1 VSGWLHARF
10 ALQYDVVVNLRDTS
24 MQQSRRI
31 RLAMAITGA
40 IGAGFLLPVA
50 TDVTKGTIGRQMDSI
65 RVPPVIELSEE
76 EATKRLMEAGF
87 PKVSTKVQKRFPAD
101 GKVFQQ
107 APGAGHSARRD
118 AEVTLFVR
126 EVAGSTPAEP
136 VRRKNSPYVRLEG
149 ARHLLES
156 GTRSNLGLLTA
167 NSGAHAESVLLIS
180 HNWQWAGAEWSVDNV
195 PVPRAAGSSS
205 NFTRLITARDS
216 RAVTARLPGKEP
228 CSMRIDRAAI
238 RSGAREVELLCR

>member
-136 VRRKNSPYVRLEG
+136 VRRKTGGCTTPAGKRHTEQSRLAYSQQRCSCRVGVADQPQLAMGRCGMECRQCTCAARRGLIQQFYSP
-149 ARHLLES
+149 
-156 GTRSNLGLLTA
+156 
-167 NSGAHAESVLLIS
+167 
-180 HNWQWAGAEWSVDNV
+180 HN
-195 PVPRAAGSSS
+195 
-205 NFTRLITARDS
+205 
-216 RAVTARLPGKEP
+216 GK
-228 CSMRIDRAAI
+228 
-238 RSGAREVELLCR
+238 G